1 MANTYSAYTVYN
13 YDASGTGTGMA
24 GRVFDGGGTAV
35 ATLPNLAVAPTILL
49 NGDPKVEGVAQSASN
64 LDIVVTDYATGVTNR
79 PVYVYNAV
87 TGTLDT
93 TVTGGWS
100 NVDNLYTLVQLGSYL
115 YAIDYDN
122 ARVVE
127 INPST
132 YAQTG
137 ISYTLA
143 ASYVPSGY
151 TARGQALIVIGST
164 LYGLFTFVDSGWS
177 SWAPS
182 LLVRFSITGGSSI
195 GIASAANDTN
205 AAIAPNAFA
214 MDVSGSDLYIAAIG
228 GAQGS
233 SGTPNAASR
242 LQSIP
247 YGATTLSTATVTDVM
262 KPNNAGGTYPYEFR
276 DISFNGGTAY
286 VLMGTYNASWQLAGL
301 LVSTTDFIT
310 FTTIDNFSGGANG
323 YFWMAQYTADNNRIW
338 YAKGNQIIVYNA
350 ASPGT
355 GVATLTFG
363 GTVPHNLTTSGQLFD
378 SLNDFAYVGPFSL
391 FARTM
396 RGYRSPLQASRTPRA
411 ERGRALAKG
420 RPELLPEEIKQLDA
434 EFA

>member
-1 MANTYSAYTVYN
+1 MANTFSAYTVYN
-13 YDASGTGTGMA
+13 YDASGGHGMA
-24 GRVFDGGGTAV
+24 GRIADTGSVV
-35 ATLPNLAVAPTILL
+35 ATLPDMTQSIAKNI

-64 LDIVVTDYATGVTNR
+64 LDIVVTDYVNGGNR

-87 TGTLDT
+87 TGSLDT
-93 TVTGGWS
+93 TVSGGWS

-127 INPST
+127 IDPST

-143 ASYVPSGY
+143 GSYVPSGY
-151 TARGQALIVIGST
+151 AARGQALIVIGST

-195 GIASAANDTN
+195 GIASAADDTN
-205 AAIAPNAFA
+205 ANLAPNAFA
-214 MDVSGSDLYIAAIG
+214 MDVSGSDLYVAAIG

-247 YGATTLSTATVTDVM
+247 YGATTLGTATVTDVM
-262 KPNNAGGTYPYEFR
+262 KPSNAGGTYPYEFR

-286 VLMGTYNASWQLAGL
+286 VLMGTYNASWNLAGM
-301 LVSTTDFIT
+301 LVSTTDFVN
-310 FTTIDNFSGGANG
+310 FTVIDDFSSGASG
-323 YFWMAQYTADNNRIW
+323 YFWMAQYTADNDRLW
-338 YAKGNQIIVYNA
+338 YAKGNRIVLYD
-350 ASPGT
+350 ASSTGT
-355 GVATLTFG
+355 PVATMSFTASA
-363 GTVPHNLTTSGQLFD
+363 PYNLVASGQAFD
-378 SLNDFAYVGPFSL
+378 NLNDFAYVGPFSL
-391 FARTM
+391 TARTM

-411 ERGRALAKG
+411 ARGRALAKG
-420 RPELLPEEIKQLDA
+420 RPELLPEEFKQLDA

>member
-1 MANTYSAYTVYN
+1 MANTFSAYTVYN
-13 YDASGTGTGMA
+13 YDGTGGYGMA
-24 GRVFDGGGTAV
+24 GRVIDTGSVVTTIPNMTAG
-35 ATLPNLAVAPTILL
+35 LGSGL
-49 NGDPKVEGVAQSASN
+49 NGDPKVEGVAQSGSN
-64 LDIVVTDYATGVTNR
+64 LDIVVTDYVNGSNR

-87 TGTLDT
+87 TGSLDT
-93 TVTGGWS
+93 TVSGGWP

-122 ARVVE
+122 ARMVE
-127 INPST
+127 IDPST

-143 ASYVPSGY
+143 GSYVPSGY
-151 TARGQALIVIGST
+151 AARGQALIVIGST

-195 GIASAANDTN
+195 GIASAADDTN
-205 AAIAPNAFA
+205 ANLAPNAFA
-214 MDVSGSDLYIAAIG
+214 MDVSGSDLYVAAIG

-247 YGATTLSTATVTDVM
+247 YGATTLGTATVTDVM

-286 VLMGTYNASWQLAGL
+286 VLMGTYNASWNLAGM
-301 LVSTTDFIT
+301 LVSTTDFVN
-310 FTTIDNFSGGANG
+310 FTVIDDFSSGASG
-323 YFWMAQYTADNNRIW
+323 YFWMAQYTADNDRLW
-338 YAKGNQIIVYNA
+338 YAKGNRIVLYD
-350 ASPGT
+350 ASSTGT
-355 GVATLTFG
+355 PVATMSFTASA
-363 GTVPHNLTTSGQLFD
+363 PYNLIASGQAFD
-378 SLNDFAYVGPFSL
+378 NLNDFAYVGPFSL
-391 FARTM
+391 TARTM

-411 ERGRALAKG
+411 ARGRALAKG
-420 RPELLPEEIKQLDA
+420 RPELLPEELKQLDA